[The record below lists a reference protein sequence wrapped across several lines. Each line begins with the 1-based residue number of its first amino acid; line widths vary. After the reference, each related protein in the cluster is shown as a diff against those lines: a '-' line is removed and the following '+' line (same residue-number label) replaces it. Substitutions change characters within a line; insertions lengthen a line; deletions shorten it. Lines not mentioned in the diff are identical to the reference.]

1 MGPPR
6 VKGNPVYV
14 TDGVWKIGQFFI
26 SLKLFLSSLCGMEET
41 AAIGDAVA
49 MEIVR
54 GLHNVGTC
62 HCDKIISGIQ
72 FTWSGD
78 QFIAS

>member
-54 GLHNVGTC
+54 GLNNVGRWEVNA
-62 HCDKIISGIQ
+62 KAQ
-72 FTWSGD
+72 
-78 QFIAS
+78 

>member
-1 MGPPR
+1 MPWFTR

-14 TDGVWKIGQFFI
+14 TDGVWKIAQFFI

-49 MEIVR
+49 MELV
-54 GLHNVGTC
+54 
-62 HCDKIISGIQ
+62 
-72 FTWSGD
+72 
-78 QFIAS
+78 